1 MQNYDA
7 MLYRKSKC
15 LLPLSGD
22 PVAQTADGGKIM
34 QSRLVQTL
42 LGSVAVLAIL
52 SPAGGA
58 LGQTATDNKTLQ
70 EETITVTTRKREE
83 SVQDV
88 PIAIEAFTAENLY
101 QQGITNTDELAF
113 HTTGFTMA
121 PLFGGDAA
129 TPVIRGLSTTIGEPN
144 VGFFIDGVYQSSRL
158 AMEALLGA
166 QIARIEVAK
175 GPQSALYGRNTFAG
189 AINYVTKE
197 PTNAYEATLEGTG
210 GSDGIYDIRAA
221 ASGPLVEDR
230 LFFQLGFVASG
241 RNGFYKNLLTG
252 KDLDKRETEVYAG
265 GLTFMPNDN
274 AKITFRASYEDTSDG
289 DDPLAFI
296 PNNADFFSV
305 SGLPPAN
312 QVYAGELPAPTHFA
326 VTPGG
331 KDRQN
336 LSLSLNASYALSNG
350 YTLTA
355 VTGFNNLDFT
365 RRVDNDYEARQI
377 AYTTNMVNQQEL
389 SQEFRLTSPGADR
402 VRWMAGAYYYH
413 FYSTTQL
420 DDRRVGTL
428 TVLPTILPPP
438 VLASLAG
445 IAGGLQNTTKE
456 NTDSIAFFG
465 DIQADVTDRFNISV
479 SGRWTSERKSV
490 AALDITQLTGA
501 SGFFADKRRF
511 KNFQPK
517 LTLSYH
523 PADNWM
529 LYASVAKGIKTG
541 GFNVITTSGLVAPDE
556 RAYNPEKAYNY
567 ELGSKGTWF
576 DGALQIDA
584 DVFYIDWKNQIVRA
598 LGKNFATL
606 NANAGKTTSKGL
618 EVDMTAHL
626 NSQLVFEGGLAYTDS
641 AYDKYTF
648 GTLAAVGLNPV
659 LDGTRLQYVSK
670 WSGNAALTFI
680 QPLASGKVDW
690 HTRLEIAYQS
700 NQSAVQPALAFTG
713 ARTLGNIRSGFSWD
727 TYDITFWGKNLFKDK
742 SAANGVF
749 LPNPARRSDAVLGL
763 VGIQPPTGFE
773 AFGALSLAP
782 DPRTWG
788 VTVRA
793 KF

>member
-1 MQNYDA
+1 
-7 MLYRKSKC
+7 
-15 LLPLSGD
+15 
-22 PVAQTADGGKIM
+22 M
-34 QSRLVQTL
+34 QSRLMRIML
-42 LGSVAVLAIL
+42 NSAAAMAIL
-52 SPAGGA
+52 APAGGA
-58 LGQTATDNKTLQ
+58 LGQTAQDSGQALH

-83 SVQDV
+83 SIQDV
-88 PIAIEAFTAENLY
+88 PIAIEAFTAEDLY
-101 QQGITNTDELAF
+101 QAGITDTDELAF

-144 VGFFIDGVYQSSRL
+144 VGFFVDGVYQSSRL

-197 PTNAYEATLEGTG
+197 PANTYEATLEATG
-210 GSDGIYDIRAA
+210 GSDGIYDLRAS
-221 ASGPLVEDR
+221 ASGPLVQDK
-230 LFFQLGFVASG
+230 LFFQLGLVANG
-241 RNGFYKNLLTG
+241 RDGFYKNQLTG

-265 GLTFMPNDN
+265 GLTLTPNDR
-274 AKITFRASYEDTSDG
+274 AKITFRVSYEDTSDG

-305 SGLPPAN
+305 SRLPPAN
-312 QVYAGELPAPTHFA
+312 QVFEGELPAPTSFA

-336 LSLSLNASYALSNG
+336 LSMSLNASYDLDNG
-350 YTLTA
+350 YTLTS
-355 VTGFNNLDFT
+355 VTGFNDLDFL

-377 AYTTNMVNQQEL
+377 AFLTNQVNQQEL
-389 SQEFRLTSPGADR
+389 SQEFRITSPGTDR
-402 VRWMAGAYYYH
+402 VRWMAGTYYYH
-413 FYSTTQL
+413 FYGTTRN

-445 IAGGLQNTTKE
+445 IAGGLNSTTKE
-456 NTDSIAFFG
+456 NTDSIAVFG
-465 DIQADVTDRFNISV
+465 NVQADVTDRFNISI

-490 AALDITQLTGA
+490 AVLDIVQLTGA
-501 SGFFADKRRF
+501 PGFFAGKRRF

-517 LTLSYH
+517 LTLTWH

-529 LYASVAKGIKTG
+529 LYASAAKGEKTG

-556 RAYNPEKAYNY
+556 RTYNPEKAYNY
-567 ELGSKGTWF
+567 ELGTKGAWL

-606 NANAGKTTSKGL
+606 NANAGKTTSKGFEL
-618 EVDMTAHL
+618 DMTAHL
-626 NSQLVFEGGLAYTDS
+626 SDRITFEGGLAYTDS

-670 WSGNAALTFI
+670 WSGNAALSFV
-680 QPLASGKVDW
+680 QPLANGNVDW
-690 HTRLEIAYQS
+690 HTRLEVAYQS
-700 NQSAVQPALAFTG
+700 NQSAVQPALAYTG

-727 TYDITFWGKNLFKDK
+727 RYDITFWGKNLFKDK

-763 VGIQPPTGFE
+763 VGIQPVAGFE

-788 VTVRA
+788 VTARA
-793 KF
+793 QF